1 MSDWMCSNCG
11 FENDKDIENCLVCGN
26 PRPEDKTNKS
36 KLKKSEV
43 IRLDSSSDDENE
55 VAFVKHT
62 PAGSE
67 CIDLTMLPD
76 DENIVDLTGLP
87 DEVEKELIDPTTDG
101 RNICVYFN
109 PSRASSDQELLL
121 LRYNTPSFLMDL
133 ISSSKVYIQQ
143 LLFSRVQ
150 YLRGGFWGNFIRTQ
164 EQHALLTPADLAL
177 IRIGDFKMEYNGD
190 KELKFSVIHAN
201 NIQGAMKT
209 LDVIG
214 FRQRLPFDIL
224 QDLYNTDERFHAFLN
239 TIFKKLFLE
248 SLIDTREKKSMIK
261 AFSVDYYFDRN
272 RGQYGYHYDDTP
284 GIRVKNVSLTYVGD
298 QDIVIKG
305 AQVASSGESR
315 AGSRCAI
322 SLPVTGGYTLRF
334 NNQHLTHTTPK
345 PEASA
350 SSKEGSMERDQR
362 GNIFR
367 QESIHREP
375 ASPRR
380 ESRAQAITTNT
391 SERTR
396 SFLRFWEVVE
406 YNVRENRD
414 SSTAERFLS
423 PESIESIPF
432 CIFTDNTSATHIVPS
447 VSFTDNMQELFTY
460 LDTEIF
466 APSSDGKTLIVT
478 SETDDPD
485 EVLRT
490 IIPFTLGGKIR
501 FKSMKTRKGRKGR
514 KGRKSRK
521 SRKGK
526 KSKKSR
532 KSRK

>member
-1 MSDWMCSNCG
+1 MSDWTCSLCG
-11 FENDKDIENCLVCGN
+11 FENDYDSNECLVCQT
-26 PRPEDKTNKS
+26 PRPQAKKTKSTPKNK
-36 KLKKSEV
+36 EV
-43 IRLDSSSDDENE
+43 IHLDSGSDDEIQ
-55 VAFVKHT
+55 FVKHT
-62 PAGSE
+62 PAIQ
-67 CIDLTMLPD
+67 CIDLTSVPD
-76 DENIVDLTGLP
+76 DENIIDLTGLP
-87 DEVEKELIDPTTDG
+87 DEVEQVLIDPTTDG
-101 RNICVYFN
+101 RNICVYFS
-109 PSRASSDQELLL
+109 PATSTSSGRGSEQELLL
-121 LRYNTPSFLMDL
+121 LRYNTPSFLMEL
-133 ISSSKVYIQQ
+133 ISSSKDYIQQ
-143 LLFSRVQ
+143 LLFRRVQ
-150 YLRGGFWGNFIRTQ
+150 YLRGGFCGDFIRTK
-164 EQHALLTPADLAL
+164 EQQDRLTPSDLAL
-177 IRIGDFKMEYNGD
+177 IRLGDFKMEYNGK

-201 NIQGAMKT
+201 NIQGAMKS

-214 FRQRLPFDIL
+214 FRQRLPYPDL
-224 QDLYNTDERFHAFLN
+224 EDLYKSDGTFHMFLN

-248 SLIDTREKKSMIK
+248 SLIDKRGKKVMTK

-272 RGQYGYHYDDTP
+272 RGQYGYHYDDTN
-284 GIRVKNVSLTYVGD
+284 GIRVKNVSLTYIGD

-380 ESRAQAITTNT
+380 ESRAQAITSNT
-391 SERTR
+391 SDRTR
-396 SFLRFWEVVE
+396 SFLRFWEVTE
-406 YNVRENRD
+406 YNVRQNRD
-414 SSTAERFLS
+414 SSTAERFLP

-432 CIFTDNTSATHIVPS
+432 CIFTDNESREPINV
-447 VSFTDNMQELFTY
+447 VSFTENMQDLFTY

-466 APSSDGKTLIVT
+466 APSSDRKTLIVT

-490 IIPFTLGGKIR
+490 IIPFTLGGRKR
-501 FKSMKTRKGRKGR
+501 FKSMKSRKA
-514 KGRKSRK
+514 RKSRK
-521 SRKGK
+521 SRKAR
-526 KSKKSR
+526 KSMKSR